1 MLTKANG
8 FALLAALLIAVGALT
23 GCEASV
29 GTPDDA
35 TQLEGIVKKQLAGK
49 VADTV
54 KNPVVDKVTCVKGT
68 ADKYDCIAKITYD
81 AKGGR
86 KSEDVA
92 IEGSCDDKNC
102 IWETKN

>member
-1 MLTKANG
+1 MTKAKE
-8 FALLAALLIAVGALT
+8 FALMAALLIAVGVLT

-35 TQLEGIVKKQLAGK
+35 TQLEGIIKKQLAGK
-49 VADTV
+49 VADKV
-54 KNPVVDKVTCVKGT
+54 ENPVVDEVTCVEGAAK
-68 ADKYDCIAKITYD
+68 KYDCVAKITYD
-81 AKGGR
+81 GDKGGR

-102 IWETKN
+102 IWETK